1 MKTGF
6 PSPTILLAIFC
17 IPCVFSSIALAQ
29 ADSISNED
37 SIRNKKIV
45 ERYFFEV
52 VDRLG
57 VGDTSSEQWKVQADD
72 VKKVIDKLF
81 TENAIQHFPGATAS
95 DPKELLVHI
104 RQGSTKSM
112 KTIIHHLVAENDLVA
127 VHISHDLTPKGGEM
141 MARPRIGCQVQFS
154 GDTIHWDAMA
164 FFRMENGKIAEEW
177 ISRDDLGMLLQLG
190 EIVFDPCAPM
200 AKK

>member
-6 PSPTILLAIFC
+6 PLPTILLAIFS
-17 IPCVFSSIALAQ
+17 IPFVFGSTALAQ
-29 ADSISNED
+29 ANSISNED
-37 SIRNKKIV
+37 LHRNKKIV

-57 VGDTSSEQWKVQADD
+57 VGDAASEQWKAQADE
-72 VKKVIDKLF
+72 VEKVIDQLF
-81 TENAIQHFPGATAS
+81 TEKAIQHFPGAPAS

-112 KTIIHHLVAENDLVA
+112 KTIIHHLAAESDLVS
-127 VHISHDLTPKGGEM
+127 VHISHDLTPKRGEM

-154 GDTIHWDAMA
+154 GDTIHWEAMA

-190 EIVFDPCAPM
+190 EIVFEPCVPL

>member
-1 MKTGF
+1 MKYRL
-6 PSPTILLAIFC
+6 PIVLLVVFVFLF
-17 IPCVFSSIALAQ
+17 VFSSIALAQ
-29 ADSISNED
+29 TNSTSNED
-37 SIRNKKIV
+37 LLRNKKTV

-57 VGDTSSEQWKVQADD
+57 VGDTPSEQWKVQADEVENVLD
-72 VKKVIDKLF
+72 ELF
-81 TENAIQHFPGATAS
+81 TEKSIQHFPGVPMSA
-95 DPKELLVHI
+95 PKELLVHI
-104 RQGSTKSM
+104 RHGSTKSM
-112 KTIIHHLVAENDLVA
+112 KTTIHHLMAESDLVS
-127 VHISHDLTPKGGEM
+127 VHISHDLTPKRGEM
-141 MARPRIGCQVQFS
+141 MSRPRIGCQVQFS

-190 EIVFDPCAPM
+190 KIVFEPCVPM